1 MRRSTRRRAVA
12 MLLLLAAAPRALIA
26 HEGPPFPIIL
36 DASVGPWMVTV
47 WTDPDIGIG
56 TFYVVFE
63 AAEGRP
69 FVEPTSVRVGV
80 RPVTGRLDEGVYDAT
95 PERVRRGARY
105 VAEVE
110 FDRGEFWDVR
120 VVIEGP
126 RGGGELTSQVE
137 ATPDGSIGPIGLV
150 VYSVPFVLVALLWW
164 RASVVRR
171 RMTEEPEAEAAAAH

>member
-1 MRRSTRRRAVA
+1 MRRWSVRRAA
-12 MLLLLAAAPRALIA
+12 ALLVLLAVTPRALGA
-26 HEGPPFPIIL
+26 HEGPPFPIIV
-36 DASVGPWMVTV
+36 DAAVGPWLVTV

-63 AAEGRP
+63 AAEGRD
-69 FVEPTSVRVGV
+69 FVEPTAVRVGV
-80 RPVTGRLDEGVYDAT
+80 RPVTGRLEEAVYEAA

-110 FDRGEFWDVR
+110 FDRGEFWEVR

-126 RGGGELTSQVE
+126 EGGGELTSEVE

-171 RMTEEPEAEAAAAH
+171 RMTEEAAAATG